1 MGLKRRALRV
11 VFAAWF
17 VAALAWG
24 CSAEYQAG
32 RTGGREGEPQEVPA
46 TETYTIEIFA
56 SAAERLYLITDASD
70 GTRAAVR
77 VAEGAAARIEPAE
90 ARALLAERQ
99 GVVGEAPRET
109 VALSLPGFSLRVEAN
124 ASDPSGGESARIML
138 DVAGRQVEVNA
149 ADAASGPS
157 GEALVRLA
165 GVSAEETRE
174 FIVAEDGID
183 PGVQQQL
190 LDELGL

>member
-1 MGLKRRALRV
+1 MGLKRRARRV
-11 VFAAWF
+11 VFAAWL

-32 RTGGREGEPQEVPA
+32 RTGGREGEPQEAPA

-124 ASDPSGGESARIML
+124 ASDFSGESARIML
-138 DVAGRQVEVNA
+138 DVAGQQVEVNA

>member
-1 MGLKRRALRV
+1 MGLKRRARRV
-11 VFAAWF
+11 VFAAWL

-32 RTGGREGEPQEVPA
+32 RTGGLEGEPQEAPA

-124 ASDPSGGESARIML
+124 ASDFSGESARIML
-138 DVAGRQVEVNA
+138 DVAGQQVEVNA

>member
-1 MGLKRRALRV
+1 MGLKRRARRV
-11 VFAAWF
+11 VFAAWL

-32 RTGGREGEPQEVPA
+32 RTGGREGEPQEAPA

-109 VALSLPGFSLRVEAN
+109 VALSLPVEAN
-124 ASDPSGGESARIML
+124 ASDLSGGESARIML
-138 DVAGRQVEVNA
+138 DVAGQQVEVNA